1 MATNT
6 KLLKKVNRVS
16 PPRIAGSTP
25 SPDAGAAMK
34 RPTPKAKNGT
44 GLNRDKGN
52 ELHNGK
58 KTQATTAGPLF
69 VPNVAN
75 KPAPRVNITKGPLMF
90 NEKDLKK
97 LEAQFHVKTKK
108 LYSLKTDF
116 KKRRENLKEEYSSL
130 IDLHDRIRSL
140 TGRDFVPVEKLKFFD
155 LSTEETPADTQSI
168 KKYEDKGVGEF
179 NVDYAVT
186 ITESEQEDKLWNE
199 LQTLQAQLKSAE
211 DHKKEAEEGKAKLM
225 ETLKKAEEQH
235 EAKLKETC
243 TRYDALITEKNKSL
257 SSIQEQ
263 NTLLSVQVREYKE
276 EKKANENICS
286 SNKKM
291 EGQVSQLQQEVHDLQ
306 ASLTDAT
313 DKNKD
318 HQIRLSRNQ
327 LDIEERDRV
336 ISKQKEDLKACKEE
350 IDFINSKQQEND
362 EKIAT
367 LESKLDEQ
375 ERHRNEGLYEAN
387 FQETCAKC
395 EVVIIEKNK
404 RNCQLE
410 EKVKELMDSLF
421 STQEQNTLLSVQV
434 REYKEEKKANENIC
448 SSNKKMEGQVSQLQQ
463 EVHDLQAS
471 LTDATDKNK
480 DHQIRLS
487 RNQLDIE
494 ERDRVISKQTEDLKA
509 CKEEID
515 FINREKKEEDENIAT
530 LEINSDDQV
539 RHGKEWGLVLDLQT
553 ELARVDDKKERLEI
567 ALSHR
572 GLEAEQKDCIIKEQS
587 KKLAAYK
594 KAIEEL
600 QKNQHKILPNLH
612 VKYIHAE
619 KEQYEANLKQTC
631 AKYDVMIIERDKHI
645 KQLQEKLNS
654 LSSMQQNGLEME
666 LRGYQEIDVR
676 KDISCVKKQ
685 INEQVPQQQWGHL
698 LDIQAELMKTRNE
711 KECVEIALSRAGLV
725 IERKNCIIFKLKK
738 RIETYKN
745 AFNFLEHEKGKE
757 R

>member
-336 ISKQKEDLKACKEE
+336 ISKQ
-350 IDFINSKQQEND
+350 
-362 EKIAT
+362 
-367 LESKLDEQ
+367 
-375 ERHRNEGLYEAN
+375 
-387 FQETCAKC
+387 
-395 EVVIIEKNK
+395 
-404 RNCQLE
+404 
-410 EKVKELMDSLF
+410 
-421 STQEQNTLLSVQV
+421 
-434 REYKEEKKANENIC
+434 
-448 SSNKKMEGQVSQLQQ
+448 
-463 EVHDLQAS
+463 
-471 LTDATDKNK
+471 
-480 DHQIRLS
+480 
-487 RNQLDIE
+487 
-494 ERDRVISKQTEDLKA
+494 TEDLKA